1 MTLIVQQKKGKK
13 TVWDPIGKRSSFEI
27 QLMRIK
33 SNAME
38 IYISLGVQRTNYSC
52 IVASLEKGMQES
64 ERERE
69 KYIDATEC
77 LQMISNAVPAA
88 APGSLCLNQFG
99 AARLFSKLHRR
110 RICREREREK
120 GSNSETCAAVLDG
133 RETNRI
139 NKTKENEEFFYTLVI
154 LYPPAQF

>member
-1 MTLIVQQKKGKK
+1 MGSYRETKFIWNPVDANQIECDGN
-13 TVWDPIGKRSSFEI
+13 ISSWE
-27 QLMRIK
+27 L
-33 SNAME
+33 
-38 IYISLGVQRTNYSC
+38 RTNYSC

-110 RICREREREK
+110 RICREREK

-139 NKTKENEEFFYTLVI
+139 NKTKEKKNFSIHSLCYTLQSSFSSTSRWLI
-154 LYPPAQF
+154 DL

>member
-1 MTLIVQQKKGKK
+1 
-13 TVWDPIGKRSSFEI
+13 
-27 QLMRIK
+27 MRIK

-64 ERERE
+64 EREVYRRNRVSAN
-69 KYIDATEC
+69 D
-77 LQMISNAVPAA
+77 LQCSASSSSWF
-88 APGSLCLNQFG
+88 SLCLNQFG

-110 RICREREREK
+110 RICRERERERIQF
-120 GSNSETCAAVLDG
+120 GNLCSCSG
-133 RETNRI
+133 WQRETNRI
-139 NKTKENEEFFYTLVI
+139 NKTKENEEFFYTLLVI

>member
-1 MTLIVQQKKGKK
+1 MGSYRK
-13 TVWDPIGKRSSFEI
+13 KRSSFEI

-64 ERERE
+64 ERE
-69 KYIDATEC
+69 KCIDATEC

-110 RICREREREK
+110 RICRERERERIQF
-120 GSNSETCAAVLDG
+120 GNLCCCSG
-133 RETNRI
+133 WQRETNRI
-139 NKTKENEEFFYTLVI
+139 NKTKENEEFFYTLLVI